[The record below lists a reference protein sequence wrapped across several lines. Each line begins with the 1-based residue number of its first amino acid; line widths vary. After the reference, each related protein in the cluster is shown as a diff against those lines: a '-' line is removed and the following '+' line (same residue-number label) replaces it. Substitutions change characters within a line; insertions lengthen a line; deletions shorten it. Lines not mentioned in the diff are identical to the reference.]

1 MAEPRR
7 SDVASDMS
15 AARYSSRQSSITR
28 HSVAASSPS
37 VDRSTDGLLPP
48 TLDSPQAELEDA
60 GVYSNTNNPGFG
72 LGRATMQR
80 SPTSPSS
87 PHKWQNWQTSPTA
100 TYTEHMSPRVASTID
115 VLPNRIRHRPT
126 ASASKQ
132 DFIIDTNPLK
142 WDTIDDGRVEA
153 DDYLHDPR
161 QSIDEKGASRLF
173 TPSGFPKRAVMNVGV
188 LVLISASLMALF
200 GAYPIIA
207 HYTRAATSKKGG
219 FNLGG
224 TNATGQIADLPLP
237 DLIDKDTPTDA
248 YTRTGLGDGKE
259 YKLVFSDEFN
269 VDGRSFYPGDDPFW
283 EAVDLHYWATNNYEW
298 YDPAAVTTKDG
309 KLRITL
315 SQTPEHNLNFRG
327 GMLQSWNKFCFTG
340 GYLEASVQLPGQADV
355 AGLWPAFWTMGNL
368 GRAGYGSSLEGTWPY
383 SYDACDVGTLQN
395 QTTVD
400 GTPVSSQTGGDVPFN
415 RKHGSNA
422 LSFLAGQRLSACT
435 CPQDYPTL
443 HPGPLLPDGTL
454 RGRSAPEIDVFE
466 AQVSSAKKMT
476 VSQSGQWAPFNDH
489 YNVKNTTADGPAFT
503 MYQESSHFNTY
514 TGELTQQST
523 STVTDASQLALQY
536 GGDDSFAVYG
546 MEYQPGHD
554 GYIEWVSD
562 GQPSWRLNK
571 AALVADPISQI
582 SARPVPQEP
591 MYIIFNL
598 GVSQNF
604 GTVEW
609 KKLGALWPAVM
620 SVDWGAFSSS
630 HFHLSR

>member
-1 MAEPRR
+1 
-7 SDVASDMS
+7 
-15 AARYSSRQSSITR
+15 
-28 HSVAASSPS
+28 
-37 VDRSTDGLLPP
+37 
-48 TLDSPQAELEDA
+48 
-60 GVYSNTNNPGFG
+60 
-72 LGRATMQR
+72 
-80 SPTSPSS
+80 
-87 PHKWQNWQTSPTA
+87 
-100 TYTEHMSPRVASTID
+100 MSPRVASTID

-132 DFIIDTNPLK
+132 DFIIDTNPMK

-161 QSIDEKGASRLF
+161 QSIDEKGASHLF

-435 CPQDYPTL
+435 CPQDYPAL

-609 KKLGALWPAVM
+609 KKLEALWPAVM
-620 SVDWGAFSSS
+620 SVDWVRVYQPSDAINIGCDPPDFPTKDFINRHAEAYSNINLTLWGNTAAEGGYEEYWPRNKLNPNACQAELSKLPGSPTNPKAKAPALKSSEIAKGED
-630 HFHLSR
+630 